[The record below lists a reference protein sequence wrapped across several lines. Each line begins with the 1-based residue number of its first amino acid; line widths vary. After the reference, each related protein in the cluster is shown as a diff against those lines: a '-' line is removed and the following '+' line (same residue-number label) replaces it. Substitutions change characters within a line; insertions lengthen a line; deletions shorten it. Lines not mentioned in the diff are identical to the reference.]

1 MIVDEKN
8 RIKKGAAGP
17 AAVCSCGACMAPSP
31 NWAVPSSVR
40 RVLHPCRAHAMGLCL
55 IDLSLRQ
62 HVKHKAMPEIR
73 LFTRSKQKTS
83 LILNIARQLGI
94 KVIVAEQNTQR
105 TADDAALIEQ
115 ITKGLKS
122 GMLSKAET
130 TAFVD
135 GLGKRNK

>member
-1 MIVDEKN
+1 
-8 RIKKGAAGP
+8 
-17 AAVCSCGACMAPSP
+17 
-31 NWAVPSSVR
+31 
-40 RVLHPCRAHAMGLCL
+40 
-55 IDLSLRQ
+55 
-62 HVKHKAMPEIR
+62 MPEIR